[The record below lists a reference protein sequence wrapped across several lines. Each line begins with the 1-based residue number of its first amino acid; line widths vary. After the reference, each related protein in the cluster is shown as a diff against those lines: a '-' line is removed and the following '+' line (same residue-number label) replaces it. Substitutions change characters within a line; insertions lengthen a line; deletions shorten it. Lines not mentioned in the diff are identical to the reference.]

1 MTGIYNH
8 LKSPKISVII
18 TSYNR
23 ANFIKIAIESVLN
36 SSFDDFELII
46 SDDCSK
52 DNSHSIALDFAGKDE
67 RIKVFRNEKNIGD
80 YPNRILSISR
90 SNGKWIKFVDCDDYI
105 SKTCL
110 EEMYSFAENSQLH
123 FGICAPRINDFIV
136 LNTKEAFDSG
146 YLNYF
151 GPTGS
156 FFLKEKYLELGGFV
170 NRITVSDWHMWQRFA
185 MNGSIMIFP
194 ERLATWRDHIDNT
207 LKSDS
212 HKYGVIQ
219 YLLKSKYEILS
230 NKCHPDSAKHRLSSF
245 RSEVFITFKMSV
257 KFSIRAKTIKPILNL
272 IKYNYLYLFI
282 VKFPESQENK

>member
-1 MTGIYNH
+1 MSEVNKST
-8 LKSPKISVII
+8 KSPKITVII

-23 ANFIKIAIESVLN
+23 SSFIKIAIESVLN
-36 SSFDDFELII
+36 SSFEDFELII

-52 DNSHSIALDFAGKDE
+52 DDSYSIALDFASKDE
-67 RIKVFRNEKNIGD
+67 RVKVFRNEMNIGD
-80 YPNRILSISR
+80 YPNRMLSISR
-90 SNGKWIKFVDCDDYI
+90 SNGKWIKFVDCDDFI

-110 EEMYSFAENSQLH
+110 EEMYSFAEKSQLH
-123 FGICAPRINDFIV
+123 FGICAPGINDFFV

-156 FFLKEKYLELGGFV
+156 FFTKEKYIELGGFV

-212 HKYGVIQ
+212 HTYGVIQ
-219 YLLKSKYEILS
+219 YLLKSKYEIIS
-230 NKCHPDSAKHRLSSF
+230 NKFHPDLPEKRLRSF
-245 RSEVFITFKMSV
+245 RKEVFNTFKMSV
-257 KFSIRAKTIKPILNL
+257 KFSIRAKRIKPILNF
-272 IKYNYLYLFI
+272 IKYNYKYLFH
-282 VKFPESQENK
+282 VKFLET

>member
-1 MTGIYNH
+1 MSDINRYS
-8 LKSPKISVII
+8 KSPKITVII

-36 SSFDDFELII
+36 SSFEDFELII

-52 DNSHSIALDFAGKDE
+52 DNSYNIALDFASKDE
-67 RIKVFRNEKNIGD
+67 RIKVFRNENNIGD
-80 YPNRILSISR
+80 YPNRILSINR
-90 SNGKWIKFVDCDDYI
+90 SKGKWIKFVDCDDFI
-105 SKTCL
+105 SNTCL
-110 EEMYSFAENSQLH
+110 EEMIYFAEKSQLH
-123 FGICAPRINDFIV
+123 FGICAPRQNDFLI
-136 LNTKEAFDSG
+136 LNTKEAFESG

-156 FFLKEKYLELGGFV
+156 FFSKEKYLELGGFV

-185 MNGSIMIFP
+185 MDGSIMIFP

-219 YLLKSKYEILS
+219 YLLKSKYEILK
-230 NKCHPDSAKHRLSSF
+230 NKKHPDLPEERLKSF
-245 RSEVFITFKMSV
+245 RMELINTLKGAL
-257 KFSIRAKTIKPILNL
+257 KFSIKAKTTKPIFYFIRYNF
-272 IKYNYLYLFI
+272 KYFFVFSFN
-282 VKFPESQENK
+282 